1 MAKIK
6 SFVSWLFC
14 FLIKI
19 YRYSASSLFPNACRF
34 YPSCSSYA
42 LEAIQK
48 KGPILG
54 SFLTFKRIC
63 RCHPWNRGGYDPVE
77 PT

>member
-14 FLIKI
+14 FLINI

-42 LEAIQK
+42 LEAIRK
-48 KGPILG
+48 KGPVIG

-63 RCHPWNRGGYDPVE
+63 RCHPFNKGGYDPVE